1 MQYGLDTI
9 FRRSDV
15 MKIKEVNTNYIL
27 FDNGS
32 RITFDHEQD
41 CCETN
46 YADFE
51 QLEDLA

>member
-32 RITFDHEQD
+32 RINAVWLRYYF
-41 CCETN
+41 
-46 YADFE
+46 
-51 QLEDLA
+51 